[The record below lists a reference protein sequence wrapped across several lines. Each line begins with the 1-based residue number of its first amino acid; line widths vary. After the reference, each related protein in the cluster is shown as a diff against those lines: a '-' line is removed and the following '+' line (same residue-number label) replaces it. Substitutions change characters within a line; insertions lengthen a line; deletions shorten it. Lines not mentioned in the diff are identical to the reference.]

1 MENKDEIIVYQPQST
16 LRLEVRMQ
24 DETVWLTQ
32 AQIAEL
38 FETTPQNITLH
49 IKNVYS
55 EQELEMDSTCKDFLQ
70 VRQEGSRTVKRMQKF
85 FNLDVIIS
93 VGYRVKSKS
102 SPNMSHRSLTCW
114 GRFFDTLILF
124 VKQFASL

>member
-1 MENKDEIIVYQPQST
+1 MNQNSLIMENKDEIIVYQPQST
-16 LRLEVRMQ
+16 LRLEVRIQ

-114 GRFFDTLILF
+114 GF
-124 VKQFASL
+124 

>member
-1 MENKDEIIVYQPQST
+1 MDTCGSRTALTNDAT
-16 LRLEVRMQ
+16 FRLYLS
-24 DETVWLTQ
+24 VWLTQ

-55 EQELEMDSTCKDFLQ
+55 EQELEMDSTCKGFLQ

-102 SPNMSHRSLTCW
+102 SPDMSHRSLTCW
-114 GRFFDTLILF
+114 GF
-124 VKQFASL
+124 